1 MAMRS
6 WQPHRPRAST
16 PSLVR
21 DWLMH
26 LQALG
31 LSSTWRTRLRS
42 RTRQFWSSS
51 RRQGVTSL
59 PRKRPLAWD
68 ITLRFRS
75 SAPIAYA
82 DNSIGAMEQRAQE
95 GLKALAEDEGWDF
108 GDYSAEKHTLDA
120 EGALEP
126 QSAPWTKG
134 RKRDSSHDD
143 KQR

>member
-1 MAMRS
+1 MTRMR
-6 WQPHRPRAST
+6 
-16 PSLVR
+16 
-21 DWLMH
+21 
-26 LQALG
+26 
-31 LSSTWRTRLRS
+31 
-42 RTRQFWSSS
+42 FN
-51 RRQGVTSL
+51 SL
-59 PRKRPLAWD
+59 PGDTFARLAGVKALID
-68 ITLRFRS
+68 
-75 SAPIAYA
+75 YA